1 MPPFRRHERFGRQW
15 GVVLHLLY
23 SGTLDQLVHI
33 GLPQVSL
40 RTFILGLN
48 ESCLLPQTTYHVI
61 LNNRVVLHCR
71 MQQDT
76 GHRWKRKALH
86 AALARAHEAPSESE
100 PPSAGG
106 DTDPSPHGRPL
117 KATEPPTSFSSA
129 LASAS
134 GSVDWSIIHDKIP
147 MQRKQQVSLHQW
159 MITLPAPTD

>member
-1 MPPFRRHERFGRQW
+1 MALQWNRAFKVPLWPPALFDELQP
-15 GVVLHLLY
+15 Y
-23 SGTLDQLVHI
+23 LD
-33 GLPQVSL
+33 GLFKIKMFVAQK
-40 RTFILGLN
+40 REGLN
-48 ESCLLPQTTYHVI
+48 ACLLPQTTYHVI